1 VQFSTPLPD
10 APTADAPA
18 PPAAPEAGAYAQ
30 VLEQGFPLLRFPP
43 QQEAHYLRDKA
54 AERLGLLRTGAML
67 VAMLSS
73 LMLVTDWLVV
83 PDQLHL
89 AVQLR
94 LLFFTPLSVAWVL
107 MLPRMDERMRERSV
121 LVMSTIGACTCI
133 VLCLKSRTGLGPP
146 YLVSLS
152 MILLFNGGVI
162 RMRFWVATRVAAM
175 MLALFAAA
183 ALAVRD
189 PPVVV
194 LMSMSVVMV
203 ATAVFT
209 LFHTYWQEHED
220 RGTWLLQQQ
229 EQSLLD
235 ELGRANARLDRLSR
249 FDPLT
254 GLANRRHLDEFLLQA
269 WERARRDG
277 RAVSLLAIDVDHFKL
292 YNDHYGHPAGDV
304 CLKQVADALKT
315 QLRMP
320 VDLVARAGGEEFVAV
335 LGDAGLPAALAA
347 AERVRAGIAQ
357 LALAH
362 AASPVCDHVTVS
374 VGAATMRANAPGA
387 SPDALMAAADAAL
400 YRAKAGGRNA
410 VAGPQTPA

>member
-1 VQFSTPLPD
+1 
-10 APTADAPA
+10 
-18 PPAAPEAGAYAQ
+18 
-30 VLEQGFPLLRFPP
+30 
-43 QQEAHYLRDKA
+43 
-54 AERLGLLRTGAML
+54 
-67 VAMLSS
+67 
-73 LMLVTDWLVV
+73 
-83 PDQLHL
+83 
-89 AVQLR
+89 
-94 LLFFTPLSVAWVL
+94 VAWVL